1 MKSILFTG
9 FLLLL
14 PFLPQAQST
23 PKASFTYAEIKSGY
37 GRTLFGSGLKERVEA
52 GNFSASGGGLTSLAA
67 YHKFAKL
74 NHLNAGMRFKGLGA
88 GPATGNGGEE
98 MFFNFWLV
106 GVSARYFP
114 LAAEA
119 RAGWFVQADYNFVS
133 QFTQKYRNT
142 AALQFD
148 HQFAIGSGV
157 ALGLGYQWWFRPGLG
172 LVGSVEY
179 DWSRRQGEVT
189 GLGDKTFRNGHAAF
203 QIGLI
208 F

>member
-1 MKSILFTG
+1 MKT
-9 FLLLL
+9 LLSLACLL
-14 PFLPQAQST
+14 AVSHVLPAQSSEKT
-23 PKASFTYAEIKSGY
+23 SFTYAEIKSGY
-37 GRTLFGSGLKERVEA
+37 GRTIFGSGLKERVDA

-74 NHLNAGMRFKGLGA
+74 NHFNGGMRFKGLGA

-98 MFFNFWLV
+98 MFFNFWSV
-106 GVSARYFP
+106 GLSARYFP
-114 LAAEA
+114 FAAEA
-119 RAGWFVQADYNFVS
+119 RAGWFAQADYNFVT

-172 LVGSVEY
+172 LVASAEY

-189 GLGDKTFRNGHAAF
+189 GLGDKTFRNGHAAL
-203 QIGLI
+203 QIGII